1 MRMPDLVPRA
11 FALDPAALAVGF
23 SDVLRR
29 AGVAV
34 TPERTAWFAQSLHL
48 VPPRTRTS
56 LYWSSRATLISSQ
69 QQVGRFDEVFEAV
82 FGGSTDVADRRGDP
96 NAPDDTALRR
106 RTSPDLSHAARLGA
120 AAPTGPLPPAVAAAG
135 PSGPQDDATDAMLL
149 AAGREERLH
158 DTAFDA
164 LTPDE
169 VASIRRL
176 AAALVLRT
184 PLRPGRRSKASARAR
199 DRLDLRRTVRAASR
213 TGGHPARLVHAARRP
228 RPRPIVLLC
237 DISASMEPYTRVF
250 VSFLQAAV
258 ATGNAEAF
266 VFATRLT
273 RLTRHLAVR
282 DADRALE
289 QAAGAA
295 QDWAGGTRL
304 ADGIRSF
311 IDEHGRRGLARG
323 AVVVILSDGWAQDD
337 PDDIRR
343 EMARLRRLAH
353 RVVWVNPRR
362 AAPGFAP
369 LVGGMAAALPYC
381 DAFVSG
387 HSYIELENLV
397 RIIADDTPPPRRKPD
412 GSG

>member
-1 MRMPDLVPRA
+1 MPDPVARA

-23 SDVLRR
+23 SGVLRR
-29 AGVAV
+29 AGVPV
-34 TPERTAWFAQSLHL
+34 TPERTAWFAESLHL

-56 LYWSSRATLISSQ
+56 LYWSSRATLVSTQ
-69 QQVGRFDEVFEAV
+69 QQVGRFDAVFDAV

-96 NAPDDTALRR
+96 NVPDDTSLRR
-106 RTSPDLSHAARLGA
+106 RTTPDPSQSGRTGGT
-120 AAPTGPLPPAVAAAG
+120 APSGPLPPAGADPG
-135 PSGPQDDATDAMLL
+135 PSQTADDATEALLL
-149 AAGREERLH
+149 AASPDERLH

-169 VASIRRL
+169 VARIRRL
-176 AAALVLRT
+176 VAALVLRT
-184 PLRPGRRSKASARAR
+184 PLRPGRRSRASARAR

-213 TGGHPARLVHAARRP
+213 TGGQPARLVHAARRP

-258 ATGNAEAF
+258 TTGNAEAF

-273 RLTRHLAVR
+273 RLTRHLSSR

-311 IDEHGRRGLARG
+311 IDRHGRRGLARG

-337 PDDIRR
+337 PDDIAW
-343 EMARLRRLAH
+343 EMMRLRRLAH
-353 RVVWVNPRR
+353 RIVWVNPRR
-362 AAPGFAP
+362 AARGFEP

-387 HSYIELENLV
+387 HSYTELENLV
-397 RIIADDTPPPRRKPD
+397 RIIADDTPPSRRKPD

>member
-1 MRMPDLVPRA
+1 MPDPVARA

-23 SDVLRR
+23 SGVLRR
-29 AGVAV
+29 AGVPV
-34 TPERTAWFAQSLHL
+34 TPERTAWFAESLHL

-56 LYWSSRATLISSQ
+56 LYWSSRATLVSTQ

-96 NAPDDTALRR
+96 NIPDDTSLRR
-106 RTSPDLSHAARLGA
+106 RTTPDRSQSGRTGVT
-120 AAPTGPLPPAVAAAG
+120 APSGPLPPAAAG
-135 PSGPQDDATDAMLL
+135 AGLSEPADDATEALLL
-149 AAGREERLH
+149 AASPEERLH

-169 VASIRRL
+169 VARIRRL
-176 AAALVLRT
+176 VAALVLRT
-184 PLRPGRRSKASARAR
+184 PLRPGRRSRASARAR

-213 TGGHPARLVHAARRP
+213 TGGQPARLVHAARRP

-258 ATGNAEAF
+258 TTGNAEAF

-273 RLTRHLAVR
+273 RLTRQLSSR

-289 QAAGAA
+289 HAAGAA

-311 IDEHGRRGLARG
+311 IDRHGRRGLARG

-337 PDDIRR
+337 PDEIAR
-343 EMARLRRLAH
+343 EMMRLQRLAH
-353 RVVWVNPRR
+353 RIVWVNPRR
-362 AAPGFAP
+362 AARGFEP

-387 HSYIELENLV
+387 HSYSELESLV
-397 RIIADDTPPPRRKPD
+397 RIIADDTPPSRRKPD